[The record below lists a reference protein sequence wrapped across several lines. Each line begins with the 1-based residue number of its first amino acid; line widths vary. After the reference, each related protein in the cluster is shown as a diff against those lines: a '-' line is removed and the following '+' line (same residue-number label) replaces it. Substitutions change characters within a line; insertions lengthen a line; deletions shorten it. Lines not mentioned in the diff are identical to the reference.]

1 MKQELR
7 ALNVPQPVRVKV
19 GAGGRPVVL
28 YLKGGARRIRQ
39 ILDIWQID
47 DEWWRDRISRR
58 YATLVLENGQK
69 MTIYRNLLDGRWYVQ
84 EG

>member
-7 ALNVPQPVRVKV
+7 ALNVPKPIRVKV
-19 GAGGRPVVL
+19 GAGGRPLVL
-28 YLKGGARRIRQ
+28 YLEGRARRIRQ
-39 ILDIWQID
+39 ILNIWQID

-58 YATLVLENGQK
+58 YATLVLENGQM
-69 MTIYRNLLDGRWYVQ
+69 MTIYLNLLDGRWYVQ